1 MMCDLLIAADTAK
14 FGQPEIKLGVLP
26 GMGGSQRLTRAIG
39 KAKAMDLIL
48 TGRTIDAAEAE
59 RSGLVSRVVPADD
72 LLDEANAVATT
83 IAGMSLSASRM
94 AKEAVNRAFESTLA
108 EGLLYERRL
117 FHSAFATDDQTE
129 GMAAFTEKRTAE
141 LHAPLN
147 VLAVTDTADQTTR
160 TKRTG
165 PGPPGPAKPTGGCG
179 TTPSPARPS
188 AWCSSGCR

>member
-59 RSGLVSRVVPADD
+59 RSGLVSRLVPADR
-72 LLDEANAVATT
+72 LLDEANEVAAA
-83 IAGMSLSASRM
+83 IAGMSRNAARM
-94 AKEAVNRAFESTLA
+94 AKEAVNRAFESTLT

-117 FHSAFATDDQTE
+117 FHSAFATEDQKE
-129 GMAAFTEKRTAE
+129 GMAAFSEKR
-141 LHAPLN
+141 
-147 VLAVTDTADQTTR
+147 
-160 TKRTG
+160 
-165 PGPPGPAKPTGGCG
+165 PANFTH
-179 TTPSPARPS
+179 R
-188 AWCSSGCR
+188 